1 MGIPN
6 RPQPWRRRSRGIAA
20 VELALIMP
28 TFFVLMACTLL
39 FGQVLLQ
46 YQTACKASHDAVRY
60 LSSIPPMDVQNPA
73 RIADHTT
80 LARAIVTEE
89 MGTLM
94 SSGLYAPVVTIQ
106 CGGAACTGF
115 STPSSMSVIVQMYV
129 ANNVLPGIIL
139 NLFGWPGVAVTATS
153 TLPYVGR

>member
-1 MGIPN
+1 MRMPN
-6 RPQPWRRRSRGIAA
+6 RPPPRRRRSSGIAA
-20 VELALIMP
+20 VELALVMP
-28 TFFVLMACTLL
+28 TFFVLIACTLL
-39 FGQVLLQ
+39 FGQVLLN

-60 LSSIPPMDVQNPA
+60 LSSVSPTDMQNPA
-73 RIADHTT
+73 RVADHTT

-89 MGTLM
+89 MGSLM
-94 SSGLYAPVVTIQ
+94 SSGLYAPVVTIL

-115 STPSSMSVIVQMYV
+115 STPNSMSVIVQMYV

-139 NLFGWPGVAVTATS
+139 NLFGFPGVAVTATS